1 MKQGSGSDQKSGTP
15 ERSRDDAPLPY
26 VLPLAPGTEAVAVA
40 DALGHL
46 RHLTFLDSAMRH
58 ETLGRYS
65 YVAADPFG
73 RFLIENGQASWSAP
87 DSGEATEVPAPLAL
101 NLLGQ
106 LLKRFATPHRG
117 DLPPFQGGFAGF
129 FAYTLGQVLEYRP
142 RAAVPPAW
150 SKPIPAAALHAYDV
164 VVAFDHLAGKASII
178 STGWPETDP
187 AARAVRARARAEA
200 VNALI
205 VNASPTT
212 HPANAAVTRDA
223 WRSNF
228 TQADYEMAIAAVID
242 LILEGDIFQANIAQR
257 FRAPLPTG
265 FAAWPFYRRLRA
277 TNPAPFGAYIAGD
290 GFTLASSS
298 PERLLK
304 LSGEHV
310 EARPIKGTAARSND
324 PAEDA
329 RARSRLEAS
338 EKDRAENIM
347 IVDLL
352 RNDLSRVCRPHSVAT
367 PSVCG
372 LETYASVHHLVSVV
386 TGQLVAG
393 HGIVELLGAT
403 FPGGSVTGAPKIRA
417 MEIIAEIERE
427 AREAYCGSIGF
438 LGFNGEAD
446 LNILIRTV
454 MLAEGE
460 ALVHAGGGI
469 TALSDPAS
477 EYAESLAKAERIF
490 AAFAEPTASND
501 VDEAAP

>member
-1 MKQGSGSDQKSGTP
+1 MKQGRGSDQKSGAREP
-15 ERSRDDAPLPY
+15 PRDDGPLPY
-26 VLPLAPGTEAVAVA
+26 ILPLAPGTEAVAVA
-40 DALGHL
+40 EALGHL
-46 RHLTFLDSAMRH
+46 RHLAFLDSAMRH

-73 RFLIENGQASWSAP
+73 RFVIENGQASWSAP
-87 DSGEATEVPAPLAL
+87 DIGEATDAPAHLAL
-101 NLLGQ
+101 GLLDN
-106 LLKRFATPHRG
+106 LLKRFAAPRLP

-129 FAYTLGQVLEYRP
+129 LAYTLGQVLEYRP
-142 RAAVPPAW
+142 KAAVPPPW
-150 SKPIPAAALHAYDV
+150 TKPMPAAALHAYDV
-164 VVAFDHLAGKASII
+164 VVAFDHPTGKAWII
-178 STGWPETDP
+178 SSGWPETDP
-187 AARAVRARARAEA
+187 AARAVRAKARAEA
-200 VNALI
+200 INALI
-205 VNASPTT
+205 ANSSPAAPT
-212 HPANAAVTRDA
+212 ANAAIARDA

-242 LILEGDIFQANIAQR
+242 LILAGDIFQANIAQR
-257 FRAPLPTG
+257 FRAALPVD

-277 TNPAPFGAYIAGD
+277 ANPAPFGAYIACD

-298 PERLLK
+298 PERLVK

-310 EARPIKGTAARSND
+310 EARPIKGTAARSDD

-329 RARSRLEAS
+329 RARAMLEAS

-352 RNDLSRVCRPHSVAT
+352 RNDLSRVCRPHSVTT
-367 PSVCG
+367 PVICG

-386 TGQLVAG
+386 KGQLLADRD
-393 HGIVELLGAT
+393 IVDLLAAT

-417 MEIIAEIERE
+417 MEIIAEIECE

-454 MLAEGE
+454 LLAQGE

-469 TALSDPAS
+469 TALSDPAA

-490 AAFAEPTASND
+490 AAFAEPAAFPEP
-501 VDEAAP
+501 DEASP